1 MTSTSRDDDNND
13 ELGRL
18 ISGHSK
24 LFLTRPISEYF
35 RNLPLIEIPPIIA
48 RELDLKERDYII
60 WHYYT
65 DAKVAFLRKR
75 EITIR
80 R

>member
-1 MTSTSRDDDNND
+1 MTSTSRD

-35 RNLPLIEIPPIIA
+35 RNLPLIEIPPLIA

-75 EITIR
+75 EMTIK
-80 R
+80 

>member
-1 MTSTSRDDDNND
+1 MTSLQETNLVGLYR
-13 ELGRL
+13 
-18 ISGHSK
+18 GHSK

-35 RNLPLIEIPPIIA
+35 RNLPLIEIPPLIA

-65 DAKVAFLRKR
+65 GTKAIIL
-75 EITIR
+75 
-80 R
+80 

>member
-1 MTSTSRDDDNND
+1 MTFTSTSRD

-18 ISGHSK
+18 ILGHSK

-35 RNLPLIEIPPIIA
+35 RNLPLIEIPPLIA
-48 RELDLKERDYII
+48 RELDLKEKDYII

-65 DAKVAFLRKR
+65 NAKVAFLRKS
-75 EITIR
+75 EITIKK
-80 R
+80 

>member
-1 MTSTSRDDDNND
+1 MTSTSRD

-35 RNLPLIEIPPIIA
+35 RNLPLIEIPPLIA
-48 RELDLKERDYII
+48 RELDLKERDYIF

-65 DAKVAFLRKR
+65 EAKVAFLRKN
-75 EITIR
+75 EITIKK
-80 R
+80 